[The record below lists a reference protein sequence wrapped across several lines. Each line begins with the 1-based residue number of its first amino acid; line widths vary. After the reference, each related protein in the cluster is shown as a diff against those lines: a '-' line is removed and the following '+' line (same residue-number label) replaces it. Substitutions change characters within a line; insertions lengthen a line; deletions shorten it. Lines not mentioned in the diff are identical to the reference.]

1 MSRARR
7 YKRREMMS
15 RGPKAVI
22 IELTDPCEQAL
33 RQIIRTQTNPQ
44 NLVRRAKIIIK
55 AKNKE

>member
-1 MSRARR
+1 
-7 YKRREMMS
+7 MS
-15 RGPKAVI
+15 RGPKAAI
-22 IELTDPCEQAL
+22 IELTEPCEQAL